1 MTGVRVLA
9 ALIMTA
15 ACGGVGY
22 SAARTQT
29 RRRRALAELGQAVDR
44 LEINML
50 EQRLPLAEALR
61 RAGHPLFERAAKGL
75 DELPPEESLRRAAEE
90 LSARMG
96 PLDAL
101 TRDDMTAL
109 HHLAG
114 ELGRYDAHRQRLL
127 LHETRGELRALE
139 EQASRQAAEK
149 NRLYVSLGAL
159 GGLMLSAALI

>member
-1 MTGVRVLA
+1 MTGMRIAA

-22 SAARTQT
+22 SAARSQL
-29 RRRRALAELGQAVDR
+29 RRRRALTELGQALDR

-61 RAGHPLFERAAKGL
+61 RAGHPLLERAARKM
-75 DELPPEESLRRAAEE
+75 DELSPEESLRRAAEE
-90 LSARMG
+90 LSERMG

-101 TRDDMTAL
+101 TRDDMTAV
-109 HHLAG
+109 HHLAR

-139 EQASRQAAEK
+139 EQAARQAAQK

>member
-1 MTGVRVLA
+1 MARIAFINTVCTGSHGR
-9 ALIMTA
+9 IM
-15 ACGGVGY
+15 
-22 SAARTQT
+22 
-29 RRRRALAELGQAVDR
+29 ED
-44 LEINML
+44 
-50 EQRLPLAEALR
+50 
-61 RAGHPLFERAAKGL
+61 
-75 DELPPEESLRRAAEE
+75 LRRAAEE

-101 TRDDMTAL
+101 TRDDMTAI

-139 EQASRQAAEK
+139 EQAARQAAEK

>member
-50 EQRLPLAEALR
+50 E
-61 RAGHPLFERAAKGL
+61 
-75 DELPPEESLRRAAEE
+75 PPEESLRRAAEE

-101 TRDDMTAL
+101 TRDDMTAI

-139 EQASRQAAEK
+139 EQAARQAAEK